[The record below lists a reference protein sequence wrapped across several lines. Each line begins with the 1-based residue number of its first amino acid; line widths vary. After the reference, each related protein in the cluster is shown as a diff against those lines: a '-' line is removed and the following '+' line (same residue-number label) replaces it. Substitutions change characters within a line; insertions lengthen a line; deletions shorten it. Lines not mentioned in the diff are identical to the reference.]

1 MNVVRSAGF
10 QVSVALY
17 LLWKQLGFPCRCWI
31 HASRHPNYNTHC
43 PGNEEREA
51 ELMSKKDD
59 RSKLMNQILSGTK
72 VIQLYGWENALK
84 EQVNTVRKE
93 KKSNLRKLAVFYSS
107 ISFLQDTMPILV
119 AVVSLT
125 AYSLI
130 DTSNTNGIG
139 VFVSLALFNLIRTP
153 LSQSPFIIQSM
164 TMYAVSSGRIN
175 DFLNAEECDPSMVSK
190 RKDTLNAVS
199 IENGSFKWSKDESTL
214 VVLKNINVDFSLPC

>member
-1 MNVVRSAGF
+1 METTWTGS
-10 QVSVALY
+10 
-17 LLWKQLGFPCRCWI
+17 PCRCWI

-43 PGNEEREA
+43 LGNEEREA

-59 RSKLMNQILSGTK
+59 RSKLMNQILSGIK

-93 KKSNLRKLAVFYSS
+93 EKSNLRKLAVFYSS

-130 DTSNTNGIG
+130 DTS
-139 VFVSLALFNLIRTP
+139 
-153 LSQSPFIIQSM
+153 
-164 TMYAVSSGRIN
+164 
-175 DFLNAEECDPSMVSK
+175 
-190 RKDTLNAVS
+190 
-199 IENGSFKWSKDESTL
+199 STL
-214 VVLKNINVDFSLPC
+214 TASKCLYHWHCSIWFVHLWACCLSFNPWPCMQCQVVESMIFWTQMSVIQVWYRREKILSMLFRSRMVRSNGQKMNPLLWFSKT